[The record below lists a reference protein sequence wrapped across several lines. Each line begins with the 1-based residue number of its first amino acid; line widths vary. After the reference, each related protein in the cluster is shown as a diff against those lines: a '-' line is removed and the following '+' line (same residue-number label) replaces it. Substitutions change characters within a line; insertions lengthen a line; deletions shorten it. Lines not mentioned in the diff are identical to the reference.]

1 MSESGTVVTLSGT
14 LTETSSIRYKKNITN
29 LQGSLDTVLK
39 LQGVSYMLKSN
50 DSREIGFIAEQVVE
64 VLPDVIVTKDG
75 EVDSIAYGRLTAIL
89 VEAIKEQ
96 QLQIKEQQLQIN
108 KLKSKYDKL

>member
-1 MSESGTVVTLSGT
+1 MSESGSVITLAGT
-14 LTETSSIRYKKNITN
+14 LTETSSIRYKKNIVN
-29 LQGSLDTVLK
+29 LQGSLDAVLK
-39 LQGVSYMLKSN
+39 LQGVSYMLKTN
-50 DSREIGFIAEQVVE
+50 DSKEIGFIAEQVAE

-96 QLQIKEQQLQIN
+96 QVQIN
-108 KLKSKYDKL
+108 ELKSKYDNL

>member
-1 MSESGTVVTLSGT
+1 MSESGTVITLSGT
-14 LTETSSIRYKKNITN
+14 LTETSSIRYKKNIAN
-29 LQGSLDTVLK
+29 LQGSLDAVLK

-96 QLQIKEQQLQIN
+96 QLQINE
-108 KLKSKYDKL
+108 LKSKYDNL